1 MMFFLKC
8 RKSITAVLVGAI
20 VFASVPLQPVYAA
33 LVGTDQVIQQME
45 GSARDR
51 VTAFMARTDVVAQIE
66 ALGVSP
72 TEAQTRVAALSD
84 VEISKIAGKIDTM
97 PAGEGAI
104 GAIVG
109 AIVLVAIIL
118 LITDLLGLTAVYG
131 FTKKGALNPN

>member
-1 MMFFLKC
+1 MIFLLKC
-8 RKSITAVLVGAI
+8 RKSVTAAMVGSI
-20 VFASVPLQPVYAA
+20 VFASVPLQPLHAA
-33 LVGTDQVIQQME
+33 LVGTDQVIQQTE
-45 GSARDR
+45 GSARDQ

-72 TEAQTRVAALSD
+72 SEAQARVAALSD
-84 VEISKIAGKIDTM
+84 AEIGKIVGKIDTM

-118 LITDLLGLTAVYG
+118 LITDLLGLTTVYG
-131 FTKKGALNPN
+131 FTRKGALNPN

>member
-1 MMFFLKC
+1 MMFLLRF
-8 RKSITAVLVGAI
+8 RRSVTAVLVGAI

-33 LVGTDQVIQQME
+33 LVIQQTE

-51 VTAFMARTDVVAQIE
+51 VTAFMTRTDVTAQLE
-66 ALGVSP
+66 ALGIAP
-72 TEAQTRVAALSD
+72 AEAQARVAALSD
-84 VEISKIAGKIDTM
+84 VEIDRIAGKIDTM

-109 AIVLVAIIL
+109 AFVLVGIIL

-131 FTKKGALNPN
+131 FTRKGALNPN